1 MKPLKGAVA
10 VCNTE
15 VSRRA
20 LLNTGVGEKYY
31 SGHTEVKWNGSGVGV
46 LSKQKGKGQKKKMK
60 LRECI

>member
-1 MKPLKGAVA
+1 MKGAVA

-20 LLNTGVGEKYY
+20 LLNTGVGKKYY
-31 SGHTEVKWNGSGVGV
+31 SCHTEVKWNGSGVV

-60 LRECI
+60 MRECI